1 MGIIAVYP
9 GSFDPVTLGHM
20 DLIRRAAG
28 LFDQVIVGVL
38 INADKK
44 SPLFSLEERV
54 IMLKDA
60 CRDIT
65 GVSVESFE
73 GLLIDF
79 VKSKKTLNQELN
91 QDLNQDQNH
100 ENRTGDPDRV
110 VIIRGLRELMD
121 FDMEL
126 QMAQVNRIASREIN
140 NAVINENINGNKNLD
155 NKNIDSKN
163 EEEIETLFL
172 PTDPKYSHVSSSVV
186 REYGRYG
193 VPLKEFVP
201 ENVLQ
206 AMKKK
211 YQDK

>member
-1 MGIIAVYP
+1 MSIIAVYP

-91 QDLNQDQNH
+91 QELNQDQNH

-140 NAVINENINGNKNLD
+140 NAVNNDNISDIKNND
-155 NKNIDSKN
+155 IKN

>member
-20 DLIRRAAG
+20 DLIQRAAG

-60 CRDIT
+60 CRDIP

-79 VKSKKTLNQELN
+79 VRSKRTI
-91 QDLNQDQNH
+91 DPQNTS
-100 ENRTGDPDRV
+100 EEPDRV

-126 QMAQVNRIASREIN
+126 QMAQVNRIASRCIASRE
-140 NAVINENINGNKNLD
+140 VDNENETGL
-155 NKNIDSKN
+155 
-163 EEEIETLFL
+163 EIETLFL

-206 AMKKK
+206 AIKTKLNK
-211 YQDK
+211 

>member
-20 DLIRRAAG
+20 DLIQRAAG

-60 CRDIT
+60 CRDIP

-79 VKSKKTLNQELN
+79 VRSKRTI
-91 QDLNQDQNH
+91 DPQNTS
-100 ENRTGDPDRV
+100 EEPDRV

-126 QMAQVNRIASREIN
+126 QMAQVNRIASRCIASGCIASSE
-140 NAVINENINGNKNLD
+140 VDNENETAL
-155 NKNIDSKN
+155 
-163 EEEIETLFL
+163 EIETLFL

-186 REYGRYG
+186 REYCRYG

-206 AMKKK
+206 AIKTKLNK
-211 YQDK
+211 